1 MREAVHRERHEEGTD
16 RIMVEEGAI
25 GLSGGN
31 ASAPNGASC
40 ARAGPNNPHSAHQHV
55 VAPHTYADV
64 LIHRTVV
71 ACEVTSR
78 AFLPLA
84 AL

>member
-16 RIMVEEGAI
+16 RIMVEEAAI

-40 ARAGPNNPHSAHQHV
+40 ALCTRAGPNNPHSAHQHV

-64 LIHRTVV
+64 LIHRPVV
-71 ACEVTSR
+71 A
-78 AFLPLA
+78 
-84 AL
+84 

>member
-16 RIMVEEGAI
+16 RIMVEEAAI

-31 ASAPNGASC
+31 AKRSKWRIL
-40 ARAGPNNPHSAHQHV
+40 RAMHACVGPNNPHSAQQHV

-64 LIHRTVV
+64 LIHRPVV
-71 ACEVTSR
+71 A
-78 AFLPLA
+78 
-84 AL
+84 

>member
-16 RIMVEEGAI
+16 RIMVEESPI
-25 GLSGGN
+25 VKWCVLRDT
-31 ASAPNGASC
+31 
-40 ARAGPNNPHSAHQHV
+40 RACVGPNNPHSAHQHV